1 MNHNQVPCSVCK
13 NLFNKKSLIPSEL
26 LRPEIL
32 DLIRSKE
39 VAWTPAPICRNC
51 LDIFRN
57 QWIDQLMQREKGE
70 LTAIEEAVVKSFK
83 DQLSISENINEQYAE
98 KITFGQRVADQMA
111 SFGGSWTFIL
121 LFIAGLWLWILF
133 NSYGPSKDIFDP
145 FPFILL
151 NLILSCI
158 AAIQA
163 PIIMMSQNRQEQKD
177 RLRNEHDYQVNLKAE
192 LEIRELHLKLDQLMS
207 EHWRRLIEIQQ
218 AQIEMLNEQTE
229 MMKRQQ

>member
-13 NLFNKKSLIPSEL
+13 NLFNKKSLIPSEF

-83 DQLSISENINEQYAE
+83 DQLSISENINSVFLFPVSCSVIKSSSLCIHCRKA
-98 KITFGQRVADQMA
+98 IFNI
-111 SFGGSWTFIL
+111 SFSPIR
-121 LFIAGLWLWILF
+121 
-133 NSYGPSKDIFDP
+133 
-145 FPFILL
+145 
-151 NLILSCI
+151 LS
-158 AAIQA
+158 
-163 PIIMMSQNRQEQKD
+163 IIMSS
-177 RLRNEHDYQVNLKAE
+177 VT
-192 LEIRELHLKLDQLMS
+192 S
-207 EHWRRLIEIQQ
+207 C
-218 AQIEMLNEQTE
+218 
-229 MMKRQQ
+229 